1 MKFLKNLDYTEVQD
15 DNWRFYGNYLLNP
28 KNYDDPTQA
37 TLTMVSFISKR
48 YHALWGE
55 QIVVDKKVSDDLA
68 QTDLED
74 ITFEDLPIL
83 NESLE
88 FYFEDPKLG
97 TFLLNTA
104 EPKKFS
110 ESVGLYYEKKPGD
123 ENKCAFS
130 YATKDVPQTL
140 ITKGVGNIT
149 KETLLAEAGFNII
162 EGAID
167 MLFLCFK
174 VLIYASIPK
183 LKPQKIGKK
192 ELRFGGK
199 PKVKGRPHLPINR
212 VVYLPREQ
220 IVEGQGMNERASKK
234 YNFYGRR
241 GFMRTYRHE
250 RYTKMQGKI
259 QYMPPIPPKDQKPK
273 TTYKVITTTQY

>member
-15 DNWRFYGNYLLNP
+15 DNWKFYASHIFDTSH
-28 KNYDDPTQA
+28 YDNPTQA
-37 TLTMVSFISKR
+37 RLSIVSFISKR
-48 YHALWGE
+48 YHIQRGE
-55 QIVVDKKVSDDLA
+55 QIVVDKLVSDDLA

-74 ITFEDLPIL
+74 ITFEELPIL
-83 NESLE
+83 HDSLE

-104 EPKKFS
+104 EPKKFA
-110 ESVGLYYEKKPGD
+110 ESVELDYEKKQGD
-123 ENKCAFS
+123 VKKCGFS
-130 YATKDVPQTL
+130 YQTKDFTQIL
-140 ITKGVGNIT
+140 DIRGVGNIT
-149 KETLLAEAGFNII
+149 KKALLAGVGNDVI

-220 IVEGQGMNERASKK
+220 IVDGQGMTERASKK

-273 TTYKVITTTQY
+273 TTYKVITTTHY

>member
-15 DNWRFYGNYLLNP
+15 NNWKFYASLIFNP
-28 KNYDDPTQA
+28 SNYDDPIQA
-37 TLTMVSFISKR
+37 KLSTLSFISKR
-48 YHALWGE
+48 YHVQYGE

-74 ITFEDLPIL
+74 IAFKELPIL
-83 NESLE
+83 HDSLE

-104 EPKKFS
+104 EPKSFS
-110 ESVGLYYEKKPGD
+110 KSVGLDYKQEPSHEKK
-123 ENKCAFS
+123 CTFS
-130 YATKDVPQTL
+130 YETKDVPQTL
-140 ITKGVGNIT
+140 ITKGEGTIT
-149 KETLLAEAGFNII
+149 KETLLAELGNNVI
-162 EGAID
+162 EGSVD

-183 LKPQKIGKK
+183 LKPKSISKK

-199 PKVKGRPHLPINR
+199 PKVKGRPHLPIKR

-220 IVEGQGMNERASKK
+220 IIDGQGMTERTGKK

-250 RYTKMQGKI
+250 RYTKMRGKI
-259 QYMPPIPPKDQKPK
+259 QYMPPIPPKDEKPK
-273 TTYKVITTTQY
+273 TSYKVVHA

>member
-15 DNWRFYGNYLLNP
+15 DNWKFYASHIFDTSH
-28 KNYDDPTQA
+28 YDNPTQA
-37 TLTMVSFISKR
+37 RLSIVSFISKR
-48 YHALWGE
+48 YHIQQGE
-55 QIVVDKKVSDDLA
+55 QIVVDKLVSDDLA

-74 ITFEDLPIL
+74 ITFEELPIL
-83 NESLE
+83 HDSLE

-104 EPKKFS
+104 EPKKFA
-110 ESVGLYYEKKPGD
+110 ESCEFILKEKHTI
-123 ENKCAFS
+123 KCALS
-130 YATKDVPQTL
+130 YETKDVPQTL
-140 ITKGVGNIT
+140 ITRGSGNIT
-149 KETLLAEAGFNII
+149 KKALLAEVGNNVI

-220 IVEGQGMNERASKK
+220 IIDGQGMTERASKK

-250 RYTKMQGKI
+250 RYTKMRGKI

-273 TTYKVITTTQY
+273 TTYKVINLTHY

>member
-15 DNWRFYGNYLLNP
+15 NNWKFYASYIFNP
-28 KNYDDPTQA
+28 SNYDDPTQA
-37 TLTMVSFISKR
+37 RLSIVSFISKR
-48 YHALWGE
+48 YHVQYGE

-68 QTDLED
+68 QTDLEG

-88 FYFEDPKLG
+88 FYFEDPQLG

-104 EPKKFS
+104 EPKSFS
-110 ESVGLYYEKKPGD
+110 KSVGLDYKQEPSNEK
-123 ENKCAFS
+123 KCAFS
-130 YATKDVPQTL
+130 YETKDAPQTL
-140 ITKGVGNIT
+140 IVRGTGNVT
-149 KETLLAEAGFNII
+149 KEALLDADSNFDYAY
-162 EGAID
+162 D

-183 LKPQKIGKK
+183 LKPKSISKK

-199 PKVKGRPHLPINR
+199 PKVKGRPHLPIKR

-220 IVEGQGMNERASKK
+220 IIDGQGMTERTGKK

-250 RYTKMQGKI
+250 RYTKMRGKI
-259 QYMPPIPPKDQKPK
+259 QYMPPIPPKDEKPK
-273 TTYKVITTTQY
+273 TTYKVVCA

>member
-15 DNWRFYGNYLLNP
+15 DNWKFYAHFIFDTSNYS
-28 KNYDDPTQA
+28 DPFQA
-37 TLTMVSFISKR
+37 KLSIASFISKR
-48 YHALWGE
+48 FHVKFGE
-55 QIVVDKKVSDDLA
+55 QIVIDKQVSDDLS
-68 QTDLED
+68 QTDLGD
-74 ITFEDLPIL
+74 ITFEELPIL

-88 FYFEDPKLG
+88 FYFEDTELG

-104 EPKKFS
+104 KPENFS
-110 ESVGLYYEKKPGD
+110 KSVGLNYKKKPGD
-123 ENKCAFS
+123 QKKCTFS
-130 YATKDVPQTL
+130 YQTKDVPQTL
-140 ITKGVGNIT
+140 ITRGVGNIT
-149 KETLLAEAGFNII
+149 KEALLAEAGNNII
-162 EGAID
+162 DGAID

-183 LKPQKIGKK
+183 LKPKKISKK

-220 IVEGQGMNERASKK
+220 IIDGQGMTERTGKK

-241 GFMRTYRHE
+241 GFMRTYKHE
-250 RYTKMQGKI
+250 RYTKMRGKI

-273 TTYKVITTTQY
+273 TTYKVVNA

>member
-1 MKFLKNLDYTEVQD
+1 MTKFLKNLDYTEVQD
-15 DNWRFYGNYLLNP
+15 NNWRFYRDIVLNP
-28 KNYDDPTQA
+28 KNYFNQR
-37 TLTMVSFISKR
+37 LRGIQLISFSAMR
-48 YHALWGE
+48 YHFLWGE
-55 QIVVDKKVSDDLA
+55 QIVVDKQVSDDLA
-68 QTDLED
+68 QTDLVD
-74 ITFEDLPIL
+74 IKFEELPIL
-83 NESLE
+83 HDSLE

-104 EPKKFS
+104 EPEKLTHVIDIYYKREPDHLKKCIFN
-110 ESVGLYYEKKPGD
+110 YQ
-123 ENKCAFS
+123 
-130 YATKDVPQTL
+130 TKDNLYAHIIRGTGNL
-140 ITKGVGNIT
+140 TKAS
-149 KETLLAEAGFNII
+149 LLDVNSHLEDAY
-162 EGAID
+162 D

-220 IVEGQGMNERASKK
+220 IVDGQGMTERVSKK